1 MAVAPR
7 TIQSDESRNSHKTL
21 SFPIVGV
28 GASAGGLEAF
38 TQLLRSLPEKAAM
51 AFVLVQHLDPT
62 HKSSLV
68 ELLSR
73 AAKLP
78 VEEIEDGVTIQPN
91 VIYVNPENVE
101 VTIENGMLHLH
112 PRAESSQPSLPINR
126 FFISLAEDQQN
137 RAIGVVLSGA
147 AHDGTLGLQA
157 IRSVGGITFAQ
168 DKTASV
174 QGMPESAIQA
184 DVVDFVLP
192 PDEIAGILVR
202 IGDKSIG
209 RLESIE
215 EVGDPGLHTI
225 LALVRDRVGVDMA
238 PYKTPTLNRRI
249 HRRLLVLNLSSL
261 SGYAKYLE
269 DNPAEIDALY
279 QDMLINVSHMFRDKA
294 TLELLES
301 KVLPALAAKGTAK
314 QPMRMWVAGCASGEE
329 AYSLAIICR
338 EFLDR
343 WSLSISVQIFAT
355 DLSAR
360 MIAQARS
367 GLYTPSALTGVSEQR
382 LERFFTREGD
392 NRRVVQDIREMCVF
406 AQHNLLVDPPFSQM
420 DLISCCN
427 VLIYFKP
434 TSQQKLIN
442 AFHYALKP
450 GGFLILSPSETVGT
464 SRALFSLLDKSHKVY
479 IRKTPSSV
487 SYLSPGSNFAP
498 RPTFNVAKPMGRVE
512 DESDVGK
519 LADNLLLARFT
530 PGSVVIDNDM
540 EIVQFRGA
548 TSMYLEPS
556 PGKASLNIFK
566 MARPGLGIH
575 LRKAIR
581 EVKKDKQP
589 FQCDVVIKH
598 DKGPRSI
605 TLEVLPLIATATT
618 EPYFLVVFAENS
630 SDTLHTDTSLVSQPQ
645 SKPPKFD
652 AKDRQ
657 ILQLDLELT
666 EAQNELRRISEDHEA
681 IVQELQLSNEE
692 IRSANEE
699 LQTLNEELETTSEEL
714 ASSNEELTTTNQ
726 ALRDSNGRLKSSRDF
741 AEAIIQTVRESLIV
755 LSSDLQVRI
764 ANESFYRT
772 FSVTAEMTEGK
783 YIYDLGDG
791 QWRIPQ
797 LQSLLED
804 ILPKNSHF
812 EDYIVEHTFP
822 NIGPKK
828 MLLDARRIPTK
839 DGEGE
844 YMVLL
849 AIEDITEQKQSN
861 TGKSIRRQ

>member
-1 MAVAPR
+1 MTDSSHAA
-7 TIQSDESRNSHKTL
+7 QSNGSNKTQ
-21 SFPIVGV
+21 SFPVVGV

-38 TQLLRSLPEKAAM
+38 TLLLRALPEKTAM

-62 HKSSLV
+62 HKSNLV
-68 ELLSR
+68 ELLAR
-73 AAKLP
+73 ETKLP
-78 VEEIEDGVTIQPN
+78 VKEIEDGAIIRPN
-91 VIYVNPENVE
+91 VVYVNPENVE
-101 VTIENGMLHLH
+101 VTIEDGRLHLY
-112 PRAESSQPSLPINR
+112 PRAVSARPSLPINR
-126 FFISLAEDQQN
+126 FLISLAEDRQSK
-137 RAIGVVLSGA
+137 AIGVVLSGA

-168 DKTASV
+168 DTTASM
-174 QGMPESAIQA
+174 QGMPGSAIQA

-192 PDEIAGILVR
+192 PDEIAGILAR
-202 IGDKSIG
+202 IGDKSIE
-209 RLESIE
+209 RQESLAGF
-215 EVGDPGLHTI
+215 GDSELHTI
-225 LALVRDRVGVDMA
+225 LALVRDRIGVDMA

-249 HRRLLVLNLSSL
+249 HRRLLVLNLNNL
-261 SGYAKYLE
+261 AEYAKYLE
-269 DNPAEIDALY
+269 DNPDEIDALY
-279 QDMLINVSHMFRDKA
+279 QDMLINVSHMFRDKG
-294 TLELLES
+294 TLELLKS

-314 QPMRMWVAGCASGEE
+314 QPIRMWVAGCASGEE

-343 WSLSISVQIFAT
+343 WSLSIPVQIFAT

-360 MIAQARS
+360 MITQARS
-367 GLYTPSALTGVSEQR
+367 GLYTASALTGVSEQR
-382 LERFFTREGD
+382 IEHFFTREGD
-392 NRRVVQDIREMCVF
+392 NYRVVQAIREMCVF

-450 GGFLILSPSETVGT
+450 GGFLVLSPSETTGT
-464 SRALFSLLDKSHKVY
+464 SRALFSLFDKNHKVY
-479 IRKTPSSV
+479 TRKTTSSA
-487 SYLSPGSNFAP
+487 SYLNPGNNLVS
-498 RPTFNVAKPMGRVE
+498 KPVFSTMVKPVGRIE
-512 DESDVGK
+512 DEFDVGK

-530 PGSVVIDNDM
+530 PGSVVIDSDM
-540 EIVQFRGA
+540 EIVQFRGP
-548 TSMYLEPS
+548 TSMYLQPS

-581 EVKKDKQP
+581 EVKKDQQP
-589 FQCDVVIKH
+589 FQSDLVVKH
-598 DKGPRSI
+598 DSESKHI
-605 TLEVLPLIATATT
+605 TLEVLPLVAAAAT
-618 EPYFLVVFAENS
+618 EPYFLIVFTENTA
-630 SDTLHTDTSLVSQPQ
+630 DVPRVDQAVAGQSQ
-645 SKPPKFD
+645 SEPPKFD

-666 EAQNELRRISEDHEA
+666 EAQNEMRRISEDHEA

-714 ASSNEELTTTNQ
+714 ASTNEELMTTNQ
-726 ALRDSNGRLKSSRDF
+726 ALRESNDKLKNSRDF
-741 AEAIIQTVRESLIV
+741 AEAVIQTVRESLIV
-755 LSSDLQVRI
+755 LSSDLRVRT

-772 FSVTAEMTEGK
+772 FSVSAKMTEGK
-783 YIYDLGDG
+783 HIYDLGDG

-797 LQSLLED
+797 LQSLLQD
-804 ILPKNSHF
+804 VLPKNSHF
-812 EDYIVEHTFP
+812 ENFIVEHVFP
-822 NIGPKK
+822 GIGFKR

-839 DGEGE
+839 DEEGE

-849 AIEDITEQKQSN
+849 AIEDITGQK
-861 TGKSIRRQ
+861 T